1 MKLLVLGLFVTF
13 SAVIDA
19 YYSVD
24 GNLSPNPG
32 LPWNPL
38 SPIRPTNNANAL
50 SDSTLREISLSLLKC
65 LTTYLSGPPE
75 KNSFPYP
82 YGSVPYGNQI
92 QWPYG
97 YGPYGS
103 INNNVGGT
111 YGGLSNWPYQS
122 QNWLPWRPLI
132 PQPKPIEE
140 KKNVSGNVV
149 EVPIETAVEGLPG
162 EKPFPQSKK

>member
-38 SPIRPTNNANAL
+38 SPIRPTNNANA
-50 SDSTLREISLSLLKC
+50 
-65 LTTYLSGPPE
+65 LSGPPE